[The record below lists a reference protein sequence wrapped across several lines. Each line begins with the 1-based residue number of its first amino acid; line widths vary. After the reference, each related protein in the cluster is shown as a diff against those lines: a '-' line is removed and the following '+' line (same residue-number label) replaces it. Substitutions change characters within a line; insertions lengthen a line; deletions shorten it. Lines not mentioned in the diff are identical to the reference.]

1 MPHTP
6 NLAGHPR
13 KPPQAIAQRR
23 AFRKAAC
30 PGSAPRPRIN
40 ARLPWKREGRT
51 RARSLEAAMQHRAV
65 VSAREARRTAPPPA
79 STTHH
84 GSHSPFVGDTP
95 SHAGPRLPGPFGR
108 SRLSAGAAQ
117 SSAPAV
123 SEPPGL
129 NKEKKEGRTKARTQQ
144 TQEQGQ
150 EEEEEEEGPG
160 QQQEEAGGANR
171 QGERMRTGHLFA
183 RGAARSASRPSGTIE
198 SSARSRRDGW
208 KHFYNLF

>member
-1 MPHTP
+1 
-6 NLAGHPR
+6 
-13 KPPQAIAQRR
+13 
-23 AFRKAAC
+23 
-30 PGSAPRPRIN
+30 
-40 ARLPWKREGRT
+40 
-51 RARSLEAAMQHRAV
+51 MQHRAV

-95 SHAGPRLPGPFGR
+95 CRAGPRLPCPFGR

-117 SSAPAV
+117 SSAPQRRAALAV
-123 SEPPGL
+123 PEPPGL

-198 SSARSRRDGW
+198 RSATWRRDELKQTIFRSREVLLEAFERLCFTGHCW
-208 KHFYNLF
+208 CPSPRAPRAPKLGL

>member
-1 MPHTP
+1 M
-6 NLAGHPR
+6 
-13 KPPQAIAQRR
+13 
-23 AFRKAAC
+23 
-30 PGSAPRPRIN
+30 
-40 ARLPWKREGRT
+40 
-51 RARSLEAAMQHRAV
+51 
-65 VSAREARRTAPPPA
+65 
-79 STTHH
+79 
-84 GSHSPFVGDTP
+84 GDTP
-95 SHAGPRLPGPFGR
+95 SRAGPRLPGPFGR

-123 SEPPGL
+123 SESPGL

-183 RGAARSASRPSGTIE
+183 RGAARSASRPRGTIK
-198 SSARSRRDGW
+198 SSPRIFDRI
-208 KHFYNLF
+208 FP

>member
-1 MPHTP
+1 MQEG
-6 NLAGHPR
+6 AADAR
-13 KPPQAIAQRR
+13 KVL
-23 AFRKAAC
+23 
-30 PGSAPRPRIN
+30 G
-40 ARLPWKREGRT
+40 GGG
-51 RARSLEAAMQHRAV
+51 QHRAV
-65 VSAREARRTAPPPA
+65 ASAREARRTAPPPA

-95 SHAGPRLPGPFGR
+95 CRAGPRLPCPFGR

-117 SSAPAV
+117 SSAPQRRAALAV
-123 SEPPGL
+123 PEPPGL

-150 EEEEEEEGPG
+150 EEEEEEEEEGPG

-198 SSARSRRDGW
+198 RSAPRAAREPKLARKTLRTSIP
-208 KHFYNLF
+208 